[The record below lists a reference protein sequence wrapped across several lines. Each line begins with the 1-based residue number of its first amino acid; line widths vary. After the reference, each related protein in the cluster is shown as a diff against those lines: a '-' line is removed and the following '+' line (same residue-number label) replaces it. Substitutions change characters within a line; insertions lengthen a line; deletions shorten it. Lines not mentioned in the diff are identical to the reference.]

1 MANDG
6 GADGDK
12 ERASLLLV
20 LPLLVP
26 LPVLLV
32 PLPLLVLLVPLV
44 VEFVLVESFPG
55 LTTEL
60 FVQLPE
66 NTPSGTSSLRQ
77 VRIGSNTSWIIGF
90 ISKGAEGL
98 SCSSAPFEKGQG
110 LQFFF

>member
-20 LPLLVP
+20 LLVLLLLV
-26 LPVLLV
+26 LL
-32 PLPLLVLLVPLV
+32 LLVLLVPLLVLLV

-55 LTTEL
+55 LTTES

-77 VRIGSNTSWIIGF
+77 VRIGSNTYWIIGF
-90 ISKGAEGL
+90 I
-98 SCSSAPFEKGQG
+98 
-110 LQFFF
+110 